1 MKVNKLR
8 INSFLYVIL
17 VLLLLITFCAVITSY
32 SMASNQSTPMS
43 SDEADIKV
51 SSYRLGDNTGYYQDE
66 SCKVPR
72 KSHPLN
78 KNFIKLSVHTESD
91 LAESKI
97 DKGTI
102 SGYDAYGIT
111 GNSVAIK
118 LGYNFGSV
126 NNIQGEFGRNYSVSS
141 DTAQSVGEF
150 KNIGVVGTGALLFQ
164 KKTDPNSA
172 WEWQTK
178 DGESKK
184 QLHTFNFTDLADPHT
199 YNGDNK
205 YTVYTPSGEDLSTGV
220 FIKITFAYELKYDTK
235 EMYKNFWGT
244 WKEKTVTHYINML
257 ETAEFYL
264 VQNSGKVL
272 FHNAS
277 NFDKIGDEDSSG
289 AITVDDF
296 ETILSGDSTL
306 NGFRLDTL
314 GVDAYEIT
322 YRLNGGDIQKATDGE
337 FFLTHGRYD
346 FNVKRKIG
354 PDIPYTI
361 FVDRREINDA
371 IVGYFGESLFTPDS
385 KRIYSTGEY
394 PTYLAGAATWNINAT
409 DGSTLPL
416 VGNLYK
422 LDSEGNEELVYSIAQ
437 SFGSDYKTKAL
448 QGTINTSGMYKAEF
462 WSNPKYLSDTPIS
475 GDLYHFIFRFE
486 IVDEETSHEPSINE
500 AYLNGLIGFSDM
512 QSKYYSVSLPTAGKG
527 KAIYAFA
534 DYSGAYDFAYKIER
548 EKVISKNGAYSYYG
562 KLYSNQYELLT
573 AVDKVAN
580 SSVTMRYFDATD
592 PESYQTADVGEETV
606 TKLKF
611 DKDIIVFSSDTEQ
624 DYMQAGLPSL
634 NGRKYRYVSPDTNA
648 IEEGTLYFSFIHVAE
663 YESEKITLTHKETG
677 ATFDILYGVS
687 VESQLNMKRAPSGI
701 YTIRET
707 NSLGKTSEYDAVYT
721 APSDMTG
728 SVTLSLY
735 RNGSLIDKTFNQD
748 NTNTEFNLNGFIL
761 KSAVNDIDPYSIV
774 KITKDGKTRI
784 YAFDEV
790 SDIWFSDVGEYSFKL
805 IDRLGNTVE
814 FKAVIT
820 NAVGFADISL
830 QLEQPDNTIKTTF
843 RAFVGQ
849 EITLPIPTLSSE
861 LFIFDGWLYNDTL
874 ITDYKFTPDKS
885 GNLYIWQQITQK
897 YTYLNFDSDGGEPID
912 RIKVAI
918 GSEVELPTAVKD
930 GWTFGGWEYGGN
942 VYNGK
947 FIPTSASPT
956 FKAIWN
962 YINTSITLY
971 DGNIYD
977 TISAKAGEKVILPF
991 PSRTGYTFFG
1001 WREELSDGSFKI
1013 YYGQITKLTNVQT
1026 LRLDALWIRE
1036 SNVDSDSLSSG
1047 TGGRTMIH
1055 FVDGALL
1062 PNDSLQSLAGATI
1075 ATPTPTRAGYQF
1087 IGWVWRTSPIAGK
1100 IFTGG
1105 SMTVPSDAGNKI
1117 VLEALWQ
1124 AKSTVNPQGIITG
1137 TIINGKDNNVGATN
1151 AMSACALVLSVFSA
1165 CLFALYC
1172 ALQSRKNKKLISVLA
1187 RSTSST
1193 ETDLNGQAMIMS
1205 QDTIVR
1211 DSLDNAPSQSDNG
1224 ISRKSKA
1231 VTYAKYGV
1239 LTLFTALL
1247 LTVIISATCLFGDWV
1262 RLGSFQVIA
1271 SEIESTE
1278 TLSQSETTEVGGSL
1292 DYNVSGSS
1300 EAVNMPTKDE
1310 VKEKFSEI
1318 SNSVSGDVITDEL
1331 DLTEEEMFLYSLI
1344 MIDLYSLGYL
1354 VFPAE
1359 VLLRNNEKLLGFGY
1373 TDYTETFKKKNGDD
1387 AKLYFGAGFITLPR
1401 QTAITESDIADGLE
1415 VVQVLDNIE
1424 EALNSEK
1431 PTDNTYILS
1440 YTESYGPCHYIA
1452 DDNYIIY
1459 SVVDT
1464 AVKYT
1469 SVPFSEEVIDAEAGM
1484 LYSYDEGRIVYDP
1497 DLGKENKVTSTSIN
1511 TLLDPAL
1518 AKSEYDR
1525 YIAEQTA
1532 NGFTVD
1538 TMNFVY
1544 ISYEAL
1550 DAYLL
1555 SQQDET
1561 LLGIDVQDFYD
1572 MEHSVGPNEYYTVDA
1587 DGNLT
1592 KLEFPPKE
1600 EDKASWLDRLAGAI
1614 VSLGMIVAGVLIVA
1628 AINLTTCGFLAAA
1641 SPYIMGAFMGAGIET
1656 FMQTVIQGKKLDEV
1670 NWLRVGIA
1678 AVSGAVAA
1686 IPGIGFLGAGL
1697 LQGVTEA
1704 ALTAVDGGSLEEV
1717 LDAFALGFA
1726 TGVVIHGAGKAI
1738 RALRRCFIAGTG
1750 VLMASGAIKAIE
1762 NIRVGDMVKSFNPAT
1777 GKAENKRVL
1786 QTFENT
1792 TDELVTVF
1800 TSDGQQV
1807 TGTPGHKFYANNR
1820 WVSAEDL
1827 RAGDILVNVN
1837 GQKVI
1842 VEKIQHEIL
1851 ETPVKVYNFEVAGN
1865 HTYFVG
1871 DDGGIAV
1878 HNQNCVGAYKFKVK
1892 LEDGT
1897 EAWYVG
1903 KGTPHRN
1910 KVSIAQKTKNATLL
1924 ENEFLPIGNDTD
1936 AFIKEAEW
1944 MKELAV
1950 DGHKLLNKIASPG
1963 FKKGNIEFSK
1973 TIKDALFKSWR
1984 DQIKW

>member
-66 SCKVPR
+66 SSKVPK

-78 KNFIKLSVHTESD
+78 QNFIKLSVHTESD

-97 DKGTI
+97 DKGVI

-111 GNSVAIK
+111 GSSVAIK

-126 NNIQGEFGRNYSVSS
+126 SNIRGESGRYYSISS

-150 KNIGVVGTGALLFQ
+150 KNIGVVGKGALLFQ

-235 EMYKNFWGT
+235 EMYKNFWGK

-354 PDIPYTI
+354 ADIRYTI

-371 IVGYFGESLFTPDS
+371 IVGYFGDSLFTPDS

-422 LDSEGNEELVYSIAQ
+422 LDGEGNEELVYTIAQ
-437 SFGSDYKTKAL
+437 SFGSDYKTKVL

-486 IVDEETSHEPSINE
+486 IVDKETSHEPTINE
-500 AYLNGLIGFSDM
+500 AYLNGLISFSDM
-512 QSKYYSVSLPTAGKG
+512 QSKYYSVSMPTAGKG
-527 KAIYAFA
+527 NAIFAFA

-548 EKVISKNGAYSYYG
+548 EKVISKNGMYSYNG
-562 KLYSNQYELLT
+562 KQYSSQYELLT

-580 SSVTMRYFDATD
+580 SSVAVRYFDASD
-592 PESYQTADVGEETV
+592 PESYQTADIGEKTV

-611 DKDIIVFSSDTEQ
+611 DKDIIVFSNDTEQ
-624 DYMQAGLPSL
+624 SYMQAGLPSL

-663 YESEKITLTHKETG
+663 YESENVTLTHKETG
-677 ATFDILYGVS
+677 ATFDMLYGVS
-687 VESQLNMKRAPSGI
+687 VESQLNMKGAPSGV

-721 APSDMTG
+721 APSDMNG

-735 RNGSLIDKTFNQD
+735 RNGNLIDKTFDKD

-761 KSAVNDIDPYSIV
+761 KSAINDLDPYSIV
-774 KITKDGKTRI
+774 KITKGGKTRV
-784 YAFDEV
+784 YSFDEA
-790 SDIWFSDVGEYSFKL
+790 SDIWFSDGGEYSFAL

-814 FKAVIT
+814 FKVVIT

-830 QLEQPDNTIKTTF
+830 QLEQPDNTIKTNF

-874 ITDYKFTPDKS
+874 ITNYKFTPDKS

-897 YTYLNFDSDGGEPID
+897 YTYLNFDTDGGEGLD

-918 GSEVELPTAVKD
+918 GAEVELPIAVKD
-930 GWTFGGWEYGGN
+930 GWAFGGWEYGGN
-942 VYNGK
+942 IYNGK
-947 FIPTSASPT
+947 FTPTSASPT

-962 YINTSITLY
+962 YVSTSIYLY

-977 TISAKAGEKVILPF
+977 TISARAGDKVILPF

-1001 WREELSDGSFKI
+1001 WREELSDGSIKI
-1013 YYGQITKLTNVQT
+1013 YYGQITKLANAQT

-1036 SNVDSDSLSSG
+1036 SNVDSDSLSGG

-1075 ATPTPTRAGYQF
+1075 ATPSPTRAGYQF

-1105 SMTVPSDAGNKI
+1105 SMTVPSDTGNKI

-1124 AKSTVNPQGIITG
+1124 AKSTVNPQGVITG
-1137 TIINGKDNNVGATN
+1137 TLINGKDNNVGATN
-1151 AMSACALVLSVFSA
+1151 AMSACALVFSAFSA

-1172 ALQSRKNKKLISVLA
+1172 ALQSRKNKKLISVIA
-1187 RSTSST
+1187 DTTSNT
-1193 ETDLNGQAMIMS
+1193 GAKLNGQAITMA
-1205 QDTIVR
+1205 QNTIVR

-1231 VTYAKYGV
+1231 ATYAKYGV

-1271 SEIESTE
+1271 SEIESAE
-1278 TLSQSETTEVGGSL
+1278 TLSHNESTEIGASL
-1292 DYNVSGSS
+1292 DYNFSGST

-1318 SNSVSGDVITDEL
+1318 TNSVSGDVITDEL
-1331 DLTEEEMFLYSLI
+1331 DLTEEEAFIYSLV
-1344 MIDLYSLGYL
+1344 MLDLIALDYN
-1354 VFPAE
+1354 VFPAKALLPNDE
-1359 VLLRNNEKLLGFGY
+1359 KVLGFAYTKHDEIYNLLENNEKVNYLS
-1373 TDYTETFKKKNGDD
+1373 T
-1387 AKLYFGAGFITLPR
+1387 GFIALPR
-1401 QTAITESDIADGLE
+1401 QTKITESDIENKIKVYDE
-1415 VVQVLDNIE
+1415 IS
-1424 EALNSEK
+1424 SEK
-1431 PTDNTYILS
+1431 ISNGQLPDYTYIMS
-1440 YTESYGPCHYIA
+1440 YTESYGPCHYVANGKYVVYGITNTEL
-1452 DDNYIIY
+1452 NYTEVPESEASFNPDY
-1459 SVVDT
+1459 GSV
-1464 AVKYT
+1464 YN
-1469 SVPFSEEVIDAEAGM
+1469 
-1484 LYSYDEGRIVYDP
+1484 YDIGRIVYDP
-1497 DLGKENKVTSTSIN
+1497 DLGKENKVNSTSIN

-1518 AKSEYDR
+1518 AKNEYDR
-1525 YIAEQTA
+1525 YITEQNA

-1678 AVSGAVAA
+1678 AVSGALAA
-1686 IPGIGFLGAGL
+1686 IPGVGFLGAGL

-1738 RALRRCFIAGTG
+1738 RALRRCFVAGTG

-1762 NIRVGDMVKSFNPAT
+1762 NIRIGDMVKSFNPTT

-1807 TGTPGHKFYANNR
+1807 TGTPGHKFYANNS

-1837 GQKVI
+1837 GQKVV

-1851 ETPVKVYNFEVAGN
+1851 ESPVKVYNFEVSGN

-1871 DDGGIAV
+1871 DGGGIAV
-1878 HNQNCVGAYKFKVK
+1878 HNAACYLGKNKVTGKEYVGRTKRSVAKRIKEHAKNVKNPRDLIEVRYLDGLTVKESKILEQALIEHKKGIEFLDNTINGMSQSNPLYDSIGTVGKELKELFYKF
-1892 LEDGT
+1892 
-1897 EAWYVG
+1897 G
-1903 KGTPHRN
+1903 KW
-1910 KVSIAQKTKNATLL
+1910 L
-1924 ENEFLPIGNDTD
+1924 
-1936 AFIKEAEW
+1936 
-1944 MKELAV
+1944 
-1950 DGHKLLNKIASPG
+1950 
-1963 FKKGNIEFSK
+1963 
-1973 TIKDALFKSWR
+1973 
-1984 DQIKW
+1984 